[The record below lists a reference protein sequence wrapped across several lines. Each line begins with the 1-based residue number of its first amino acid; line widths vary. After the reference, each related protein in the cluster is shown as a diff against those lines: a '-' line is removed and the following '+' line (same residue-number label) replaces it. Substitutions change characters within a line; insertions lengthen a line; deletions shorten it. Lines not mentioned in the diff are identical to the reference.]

1 MLVGTGDPATLLSPR
16 AVAMDRLD
24 TAPEV
29 LEDVSVLQ
37 VLCEIDSSPEC
48 AMLPP
53 SLHPTLPPLL
63 NWQAWRVPESP
74 WGAFDLAM
82 TRIEC
87 RSGVRPRA
95 LLTQGYVD
103 NREAARVLGERWG
116 FGLEVAGVTFEHR
129 YDETR
134 CEVNRHGETILSI
147 GLRDPEPLGMRDIQY
162 VSALHAARLE
172 RGLRLIQCDTAYE
185 PGRAE
190 RGTPL
195 VDHFDAE
202 QWGEPRLIPVYPV
215 SASLSRGRVTL
226 PKLRFVCRPDELAF
240 TGTETI

>member
-1 MLVGTGDPATLLSPR
+1 MLVGTADPTTLLAPR
-16 AVAMDRLD
+16 AVVMEKLD
-24 TAPEV
+24 TEPEV
-29 LEDVSVLQ
+29 LGGVSVLQ

-48 AMLPP
+48 EILPP

-63 NWQAWRVPESP
+63 NWQAWRVPASP
-74 WGAFDLAM
+74 WGPFALAM

-103 NREAARVLGERWG
+103 NVDAARALGERWG
-116 FGLEVAGVTFEHR
+116 FRLEVATVAVEQR

-134 CEVNRHGETILSI
+134 CEVHRQGEAILSI
-147 GLRDPEPLGMRDIQY
+147 GLRDPEPLGMLDIQY
-162 VSALHAARLE
+162 VSALHATRLE
-172 RGLRLIQCDTAYE
+172 RGLRLLQCDTAYE
-185 PGRAE
+185 PERAE

-202 QWGEPRLIPVYPV
+202 QWGEPRLVPVYPV
-215 SASLSRGRVTL
+215 SASLTRGRVTL

-240 TGTETI
+240 TGTESI